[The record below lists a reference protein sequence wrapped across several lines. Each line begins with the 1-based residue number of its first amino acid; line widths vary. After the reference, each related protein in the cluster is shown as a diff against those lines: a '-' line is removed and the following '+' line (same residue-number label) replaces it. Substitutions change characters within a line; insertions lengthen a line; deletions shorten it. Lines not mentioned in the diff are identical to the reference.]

1 MSENQ
6 RPGPLETL
14 LAIEEIKKLKAR
26 YFRYMDT
33 HDWDGLAQV
42 FAPDC
47 LFDPHGALEENPDR
61 SGTEP
66 IHGRERT
73 VEYISSG
80 IEPITSAHFGHMPE
94 IEILSE
100 TEATGIWS
108 LADVLR
114 TPTGEPFAVF
124 RGYGHYHETYTRA
137 DGQWR
142 IASLRITRMLVE
154 TR

>member
-1 MSENQ
+1 MPS
-6 RPGPLETL
+6 PIDTL
-14 LAIEEIKKLKAR
+14 LALEDIRKLKAR
-26 YFRYMDT
+26 YFRCMDT
-33 HDWDGLAQV
+33 HDWEGLGET
-42 FAPDC
+42 FAIDC
-47 LFDPHGALEENPDR
+47 RFDPHGALEENPDR

-66 IHGRERT
+66 IRGREAA
-73 VEYISSG
+73 VAYISAG
-80 IEPITSAHFGHMPE
+80 IGPITSAHFGHMPE

-124 RGYGHYHETYTRA
+124 RGYGHYHETYTKA
-137 DGQWR
+137 DGTWR
-142 IASLRITRMLVE
+142 IASLQITRMLVE

>member
-1 MSENQ
+1 MPS
-6 RPGPLETL
+6 PIDTL
-14 LAIEEIKKLKAR
+14 LALEAIRTLKAR

-33 HDWDGLAQV
+33 HDWEGLAQT
-42 FAPDC
+42 FAVDC
-47 LFDPHGALEENPDR
+47 AFDPHGALEENPDR
-61 SGTEP
+61 TGTEP
-66 IHGRERT
+66 IRGREAA
-73 VEYISSG
+73 VAYIRAG
-80 IEPITSAHFGHMPE
+80 IAPIASAHFGHMPE
-94 IEILSE
+94 IEILSD

-114 TPTGEPFAVF
+114 TPSGEPFAVF

-137 DGQWR
+137 DGTWR